1 MSQPPDGFADD
12 PAMDAEPVP
21 LDPTGLDVARQIAQA
36 ARHAVPPP
44 PAPRKPRREPRR
56 PAAGRS
62 SKGDPMAVGDA
73 LDGLI
78 RDRGW
83 TTEVSAQ
90 QLLGR
95 WASLVGQVVAEHT
108 TPEAFR
114 DGVVAVRADSTAWAS
129 QLRLLAPQVVAKLN
143 AALGDGT
150 VKRIQVLAPEAPSWK
165 HGIRSVRDGRGPR
178 DTYG

>member
-36 ARHAVPPP
+36 ARHAAAAAAH
-44 PAPRKPRREPRR
+44 PAKPRRSHGVRLRDDRARATPL
-56 PAAGRS
+56 
-62 SKGDPMAVGDA
+62 AVGDA

-129 QLRLLAPQVVAKLN
+129 QLRLLAPQVVARLN

-165 HGIRSVRDGRGPR
+165 HGIRSVRDGRGPAR
-178 DTYG
+178 HPG

>member
-1 MSQPPDGFADD
+1 
-12 PAMDAEPVP
+12 
-21 LDPTGLDVARQIAQA
+21 
-36 ARHAVPPP
+36 
-44 PAPRKPRREPRR
+44 
-56 PAAGRS
+56 
-62 SKGDPMAVGDA
+62 MAVGDA

-83 TTEVSAQ
+83 TTEVSAR

-165 HGIRSVRDGRGPR
+165 HGILAHLGWAHDSQADVAQGWKRILGTVRSYTDLEPAILAPVEELIDFVTVGGSGDPR
-178 DTYG
+178 